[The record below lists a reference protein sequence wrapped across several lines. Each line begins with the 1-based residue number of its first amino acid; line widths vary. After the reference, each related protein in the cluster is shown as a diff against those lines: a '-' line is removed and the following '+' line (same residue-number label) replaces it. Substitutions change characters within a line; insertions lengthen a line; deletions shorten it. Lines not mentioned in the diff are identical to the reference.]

1 METKNLR
8 NIFFNSIKLK
18 NESYTYRKQNFK
30 NSANIYLNLP
40 LLTINSFETGDSE
53 NDIENLKKQIFQN
66 KVNINNKK
74 KELQFLKIQY
84 NKLIK
89 ENRTYKKLI
98 YEVL

>member
-40 LLTINSFETGDSE
+40 LLTINSFEGLGLF
-53 NDIENLKKQIFQN
+53 I
-66 KVNINNKK
+66 
-74 KELQFLKIQY
+74 
-84 NKLIK
+84 
-89 ENRTYKKLI
+89 
-98 YEVL
+98 